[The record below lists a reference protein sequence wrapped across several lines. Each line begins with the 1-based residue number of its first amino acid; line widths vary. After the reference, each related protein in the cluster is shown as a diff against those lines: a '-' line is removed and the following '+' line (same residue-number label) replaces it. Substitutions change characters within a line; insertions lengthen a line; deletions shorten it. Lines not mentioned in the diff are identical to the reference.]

1 MGYKFSL
8 RVALR
13 YFLAKKN
20 ESLVSFISGFSML
33 GVMLGVAALIVVM
46 AVMNGFHIELSRN
59 IVGLN
64 SDINITSH
72 EKYIDNLDQVIP
84 KLQAFDFIKRASPI
98 VVGQGL
104 AAGSRNSSGAIIK
117 GIDLKDLK
125 YKTQIID
132 NIILG
137 DLKDFSSNNSVI
149 MGAELAANLG
159 ARVGS
164 RVKIIS
170 PNVISTAF
178 GSLPRSKDFTVAAVF
193 ASGLYEFDASTIIM
207 PVEAAKTFFTLPDV
221 NLIEVY
227 TNNPDDTLKFI
238 GEIYK
243 ELPHLR
249 VTSWMVTNAQLLS
262 ALAIERVAMFTI
274 LSLII
279 IVAAFNIVSS
289 LFMLVKDKTK
299 DIAILRTMG
308 ASKLDIMLIFII
320 NGTIVGLIGTSLGVL
335 LGLGFASNIE
345 NIKVF
350 LEKMMGVKI
359 FEAAVYFLYHLPSK
373 IILSDVLLVSSMSLG
388 FCFLATI
395 YPAYRAAKLDPVE
408 AMRYE

>member
-1 MGYKFSL
+1 MVYKFSM

-46 AVMNGFHIELSRN
+46 AVMNGFHIELTRN

-64 SDINITSH
+64 SDITITSTDKSIH
-72 EKYIDNLDQVIP
+72 NPDSVAAQLGK
-84 KLQAFDFIKRASPI
+84 FDFIKRASPI
-98 VVGQGL
+98 VMGQGL
-104 AAGSRNSSGAIIK
+104 AAGPRGSSGAIIK
-117 GIDLKDLK
+117 GIALEDLKHK
-125 YKTQIID
+125 EQIVD

-137 DLKDFSSNNSVI
+137 DLKDFSGNNSVLI
-149 MGAELAANLG
+149 GAELASTLG
-159 ARVGS
+159 VRVGGTI
-164 RVKIIS
+164 KLIS
-170 PNVISTAF
+170 PNIISTAF
-178 GSLPRSKDFTVAAVF
+178 GSLPRSKDFKVAAVF
-193 ASGLYEFDASTIIM
+193 ASGLYEFDSSTIIM
-207 PVEAAKTFFTLPDV
+207 PLESAMTFFTLPNI

-227 TNNPDDTLKFI
+227 TKNPDNTMQFI
-238 GEIYK
+238 RKIHK

-308 ASKLDIMLIFII
+308 ASKADIMLIFII
-320 NGTIVGLIGTSLGVL
+320 NGGIVGLVGTSLGVL
-335 LGLGFASNIE
+335 LGVGFASNIE
-345 NIKVF
+345 SVKVF
-350 LEKMMGVKI
+350 LEGMMGVKI
-359 FEAAVYFLYHLPSK
+359 FEAAVYFLYHLPAK
-373 IILSDVLLVSSMSLG
+373 IMLSDILLVSSMSLG

>member
-1 MGYKFSL
+1 MACKFSM

-64 SDINITSH
+64 SDITITSH
-72 EKYIDNLDQVIP
+72 DKYINNPGAIVA
-84 KLQAFDFIKRASPI
+84 KLRGFDFIKRASPI
-98 VVGQGL
+98 IVGQGL
-104 AAGSRNSSGAIIK
+104 AAGARSSSGAIIK
-117 GIDLKDLK
+117 GIGLEDLKH
-125 YKTQIID
+125 KTQIVD

-137 DLKDFSSNNSVI
+137 DLEDFSGNNSVI
-149 MGAELAANLG
+149 MGTELAANLG

-164 RVKIIS
+164 RVKLIS

-193 ASGLYEFDASTIIM
+193 ASGLYEFDSSTILM
-207 PVEAAKTFFTLPDV
+207 PLEAAKTFFALPNV

-227 TNNPDDTLKFI
+227 TDNPDNTLQFI
-238 GEIYK
+238 DRIDK
-243 ELPHLR
+243 ELPDLR

-289 LFMLVKDKTK
+289 LFMLVKDKTR

-308 ASKLDIMLIFII
+308 ASKSDIMLVFII
-320 NGTIVGLIGTSLGVL
+320 NGGMVGLIGTSLGVL
-335 LGLGFASNIE
+335 LGLSFASNIE
-345 NIKVF
+345 RIKVF
-350 LEKMMGVKI
+350 LEGMMGVKI

-395 YPAYRAAKLDPVE
+395 YPAYKAAKLDPVE